1 MSAIRWVGGKVEEKD
16 GFAPNLWGK
25 ENVLHRATHTRD
37 SNKVPAVLTEIILT
51 S

>member
-37 SNKVPAVLTEIILT
+37 
-51 S
+51 